1 MAINQPTEAY
11 METTLAQVK
20 NILYATDLSK
30 QTVHAFNYAA
40 GLAAQYGASLTILFV
55 MEDTPQVHSQDFKD
69 FLGKERWEEVRK
81 SHDEE
86 IRRLLIGKKREGAMI
101 RQALGE
107 MLTTAQGSLEGQRPD
122 SDQIVVAQGPVVDC
136 IVEEIKARGID
147 LVVMGYHARGRLEEA
162 VSGSVSRSV
171 LRKVHVPVLLVKLPE
186 EN

>member
-1 MAINQPTEAY
+1 
-11 METTLAQVK
+11 MESTLGQVK
-20 NILYATDLSK
+20 KILFATDLSK
-30 QTVHAFNYAA
+30 QTIHAFNYAA
-40 GLAAQYGASLTILFV
+40 GLAARYRAGLTILYV
-55 MEDTPQVHSQDFKD
+55 MEDNPQIHSQDFKD
-69 FLGKERWEEVRK
+69 FLGRERWEEVRK

-86 IRRLLIGKKREGAMI
+86 IRRLLIGKKREGAVI

-107 MLTTAQGSLEGQRPD
+107 MVATAQERLEGRELI
-122 SDQIVVAQGPVVDC
+122 SDEIVVTQGPVVEC
-136 IVEEIKARGID
+136 IVAEIEARGID